1 MAQFEVIVKLD
12 NDAKSPPEEIG
23 KLIAMLGVRTLTLC
37 TERRRSSNRASSHQR
52 FEITR
57 LAWRARWVA
66 RRPATSVHFAR
77 SAHTP
82 ERHSGPRMA
91 IGRGEPIQIE
101 LLGRPS
107 DKVQGIFGGTNQLGI
122 GLGQLF

>member
-1 MAQFEVIVKLD
+1 MKWFLIERLAERNRPVRGIRLSRSYRQHTALLCGIRAAQFEVIVKLD

-57 LAWRARWVA
+57 LALESAMGGEAAGNVSA
-66 RRPATSVHFAR
+66 FRPFRT
-77 SAHTP
+77 HT
-82 ERHSGPRMA
+82 
-91 IGRGEPIQIE
+91 
-101 LLGRPS
+101 
-107 DKVQGIFGGTNQLGI
+107 
-122 GLGQLF
+122 